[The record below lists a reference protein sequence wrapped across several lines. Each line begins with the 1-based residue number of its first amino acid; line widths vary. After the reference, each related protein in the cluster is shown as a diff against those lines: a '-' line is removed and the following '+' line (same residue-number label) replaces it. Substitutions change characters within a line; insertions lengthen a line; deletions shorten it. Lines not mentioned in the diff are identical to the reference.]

1 MIIGNLNTDTT
12 SESNTIK
19 IGTIT
24 TTRAFITGIYSS
36 TATIGVPVYVN
47 SSSQLG
53 TGNFI

>member
-12 SESNTIK
+12 SESNTIR

-47 SSSQLG
+47 SSSQIG